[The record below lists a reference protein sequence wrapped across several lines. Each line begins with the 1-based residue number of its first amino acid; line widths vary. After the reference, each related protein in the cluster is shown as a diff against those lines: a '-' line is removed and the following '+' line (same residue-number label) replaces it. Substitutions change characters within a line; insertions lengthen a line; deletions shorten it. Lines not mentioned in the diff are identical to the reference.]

1 MSNISF
7 HFISFHFISFHLLLG
22 TLHFTSFQYT
32 NFSNER
38 QPMTDLFFLFSFL
51 LPFRGFPKV
60 NDNSVFVDEPRH
72 KTLPL
77 SNSVDKTL
85 SLSTPLYCIPS
96 DMKHVRAKV
105 ENSRKGDFLE
115 VTAPLGLL
123 PVDLLLNIYSRL
135 PRLVVAHSR
144 VCKYF
149 YKVLASCSRI
159 HIQLSVHRP
168 YQLTKSFARFV
179 KGSHQS
185 LGLVLNDCTALSTL
199 ISVLQ
204 SDSTRASIVY
214 LEIGSQL
221 LSPYRLL
228 SPVDGAPF
236 CRHIMRRLELQ
247 QKEQRLSKSTCD
259 RRNMNSQTLASLVQV
274 AACCRGLCSLR
285 LDGLTAQEVISVLQH
300 APFSA
305 ANTRRVASDQPPQ
318 QHPPPT
324 AGWVDMEE
332 DDNSLSALRRN
343 GGERA
348 AACCSTCD
356 WRVSAASLAL
366 TADTSDKDA
375 GGIFS
380 ALARLLRHPLP
391 PLPSPT
397 CLAPAGRAEKG
408 GGGPEMPAHVS
419 TAGGER
425 GEEKGRG
432 KESIEREA
440 SRERHSVEG
449 VTGRGELDFSANNMG
464 PAGIFYFLAFFSPS
478 VPH

>member
-1 MSNISF
+1 
-7 HFISFHFISFHLLLG
+7 
-22 TLHFTSFQYT
+22 
-32 NFSNER
+32 
-38 QPMTDLFFLFSFL
+38 MT
-51 LPFRGFPKV
+51 G
-60 NDNSVFVDEPRH
+60 
-72 KTLPL
+72 
-77 SNSVDKTL
+77 
-85 SLSTPLYCIPS
+85 
-96 DMKHVRAKV
+96 
-105 ENSRKGDFLE
+105 
-115 VTAPLGLL
+115 PLGLL
-123 PVDLLLNIYSRL
+123 PVDLLLNIYNRL

-144 VCKYF
+144 VCKF
-149 YKVLASCSRI
+149 FNKVLATCSRI

-214 LEIGSQL
+214 LEIGPQL

-236 CRHIMRRLELQ
+236 CRHIMRRLDLQ
-247 QKEQRLSKSTCD
+247 HKEQRLSKSTCD
-259 RRNMNSQTLASLVQV
+259 RRNMNSQTLASLAQV

-318 QHPPPT
+318 QQPSPT
-324 AGWVDMEE
+324 ASWVEEEE

-348 AACCSTCD
+348 AASTCD

-397 CLAPAGRAEKG
+397 CLAPSGRAEKG
-408 GGGPEMPAHVS
+408 GGGAEMPAHVS
-419 TAGGER
+419 TEGGER
-425 GEEKGRG
+425 GEERGRG
-432 KESIEREA
+432 KESRE
-440 SRERHSVEG
+440 SEGRRERHSVQG

-464 PAGIFYFLAFFSPS
+464 PAGMFFFLPS
-478 VPH
+478 SALQYHTRYSVVKMR

>member
-1 MSNISF
+1 
-7 HFISFHFISFHLLLG
+7 
-22 TLHFTSFQYT
+22 
-32 NFSNER
+32 
-38 QPMTDLFFLFSFL
+38 
-51 LPFRGFPKV
+51 
-60 NDNSVFVDEPRH
+60 
-72 KTLPL
+72 
-77 SNSVDKTL
+77 
-85 SLSTPLYCIPS
+85 
-96 DMKHVRAKV
+96 MKNGRAKV
-105 ENSRKGDFLE
+105 ENKRKGDFRE
-115 VTAPLGLL
+115 VTGPLGLL

-149 YKVLASCSRI
+149 YKVLATCSRI

-168 YQLTKSFARFV
+168 CQLTKSFARFV

-204 SDSTRASIVY
+204 SDSTFASVVY
-214 LEIGSQL
+214 LEIGPQL

-236 CRHIMRRLELQ
+236 CRHIMRRLDLQ
-247 QKEQRLSKSTCD
+247 HKEQRLSKTTCD

-318 QHPPPT
+318 QQPSPT
-324 AGWVDMEE
+324 AGWVDAEE
-332 DDNSLSALRRN
+332 DGNSLSALRRN

-348 AACCSTCD
+348 AASTCD

-375 GGIFS
+375 GSIFS

-391 PLPSPT
+391 PLPSST
-397 CLAPAGRAEKG
+397 CLAPSDRAEKG
-408 GGGPEMPAHVS
+408 GRGQEMPAHVS
-419 TAGGER
+419 TKEGER
-425 GEEKGRG
+425 GEERGRG
-432 KESIEREA
+432 KESRE
-440 SRERHSVEG
+440 SEGRRERHSVQG

-464 PAGIFYFLAFFSPS
+464 PAGIFFFCLLQPFSTTLGT
-478 VPH
+478 V